1 MSKSSFFKDDN
12 SISMGLLALLN
23 SEIETD
29 EYTNP
34 NRSSVGTKDP
44 KWWIAV
50 VLSFSGLFFGIAV
63 ANTQR
68 QQPILEKNREDL
80 RITITKNIDILNKTS
95 EDLSSINNEIAQIQT
110 NTPGLDFHG
119 VSQSN
124 ESNLQILSGLSSVK
138 GEGIEITINDAAK
151 TDSLE
156 STDIDLARVYD
167 SDLQLLVNA
176 LWASGAESIAIN
188 KTRLTS
194 TSAIRS
200 AGDAI
205 LVNYR
210 PLLPPFVISA
220 IGDKGLKN
228 RLIKHPDYLDLE
240 FVVKTYG
247 LGFSVSDNKDITMI
261 ATGVALPSLQ
271 GITVGNRS

>member
-1 MSKSSFFKDDN
+1 MSKDSFFKEDD
-12 SISMGLLALLN
+12 SKSMGLLALLN

-34 NRSSVGTKDP
+34 DHPPVGKKDP
-44 KWWIAV
+44 KWWIAI
-50 VLSFSGLFFGIAV
+50 VLSFSGLLFGIAV

-80 RITITKNIDILNKTS
+80 RATITKNIEVLNKTS

-119 VSQSN
+119 ISQSN
-124 ESNLQILSGLSSVK
+124 ESNLQVFSGLSSVK
-138 GEGIEITINDAAK
+138 GEGIEIVINDAIK

-156 STDIDLARVYD
+156 TSDLELARVYD
-167 SDLQLLVNA
+167 SDIQLLVNA
-176 LWASGAESIAIN
+176 LWASGAESVSIN
-188 KTRLTS
+188 KSRLTS

-220 IGDKGLKN
+220 IGDNDLRD
-228 RLIKHPDYLDLE
+228 RLIKHPDYLDLQ

-247 LGFSVSDNKDITMI
+247 LGFNVSEIQDIEMI

>member
-1 MSKSSFFKDDN
+1 MSKDSFFKEDE
-12 SISMGLLALLN
+12 SKSMGLLAMLN

-34 NRSSVGTKDP
+34 DHPPVGKKDP
-44 KWWIAV
+44 KWWIAI
-50 VLSFSGLFFGIAV
+50 VLSFSGLLFGIAV

-80 RITITKNIDILNKTS
+80 RATITKNIEVLNKTS

-119 VSQSN
+119 ISQSN
-124 ESNLQILSGLSSVK
+124 ESNLQVFSGLSSVE
-138 GEGIEITINDAAK
+138 GEGIEIVINDAIK

-156 STDIDLARVYD
+156 TSDLELARVYD
-167 SDLQLLVNA
+167 SDIQLLVNA
-176 LWASGAESIAIN
+176 LWASGAESVSIN
-188 KTRLTS
+188 KSRLTS

-220 IGDKGLKN
+220 IGDNDLRD
-228 RLIKHPDYLDLE
+228 RLIKHPDYLDLQ

-247 LGFSVSDNKDITMI
+247 LGFNVSEIKDIEMI

>member
-1 MSKSSFFKDDN
+1 MSKNSFFKDDD
-12 SISMGLLALLN
+12 SKSMGLLAMLN
-23 SEIETD
+23 NEIETD

-34 NRSSVGTKDP
+34 DRLPVGKKDP

-50 VLSFSGLFFGIAV
+50 VLSFSGLLFGIAV

-80 RITITKNIDILNKTS
+80 RATITKNIDLLNNTS
-95 EDLSSINNEIAQIQT
+95 ENLSSINNEIAQIQS

-119 VSQSN
+119 ISQSN
-124 ESNLQILSGLSSVK
+124 ESNLQIFSGLSSVK
-138 GEGIEITINDAAK
+138 GEGIEIVINDAAK

-156 STDIDLARVYD
+156 SSDIELARVYD
-167 SDLQLLVNA
+167 SDIQLLVNA

-188 KTRLTS
+188 EGRLTS

-220 IGDKGLKN
+220 IGDKDLKA
-228 RLIKHPDYLDLE
+228 RLTKHPDYIDLE

-247 LGFSVSDNKDITMI
+247 LGFNVSENKEITMI

-271 GITVGNRS
+271 GITVGSRS

>member
-1 MSKSSFFKDDN
+1 MSKDSFFKEDD
-12 SISMGLLALLN
+12 SKSMGLLALLN

-34 NRSSVGTKDP
+34 DHPPVGKKDP
-44 KWWIAV
+44 KWWIAI
-50 VLSFSGLFFGIAV
+50 VLSFSGLLFGIAV

-80 RITITKNIDILNKTS
+80 RANITKNIEVLNKTS

-119 VSQSN
+119 ISQSN
-124 ESNLQILSGLSSVK
+124 ESNLQVFSGLSSVK
-138 GEGIEITINDAAK
+138 GEGIEIVINDAIK

-156 STDIDLARVYD
+156 TSDLELARVYD
-167 SDLQLLVNA
+167 SDIQLLVNA
-176 LWASGAESIAIN
+176 LWASGAESVSIN
-188 KTRLTS
+188 KSRLTS

-220 IGDKGLKN
+220 IGDNDLRD
-228 RLIKHPDYLDLE
+228 RLIKHPDYLDLQ

-247 LGFSVSDNKDITMI
+247 LGFNVSEIKDIEMI

>member
-1 MSKSSFFKDDN
+1 MSKDSFFKDDD
-12 SISMGLLALLN
+12 SKSMGLLALLN

-34 NRSSVGTKDP
+34 NRQPIGKKDP

-50 VLSFSGLFFGIAV
+50 VLSFSGLLFGIAV

-68 QQPILEKNREDL
+68 QEPILEKNREEL
-80 RITITKNIDILNKTS
+80 RNTITKNIDNLNQTS
-95 EDLSSINNEIAQIQT
+95 GNLSSINNEIAQIQS

-138 GEGIEITINDAAK
+138 GEGIEINISDAVK

-156 STDIDLARVYD
+156 NSDIELARVYD
-167 SDLQLLVNA
+167 SDIQLLVNA
-176 LWASGAESIAIN
+176 LWASGAESISIN
-188 KTRLTS
+188 NARLTS

-220 IGDKGLKN
+220 IGDKELRN
-228 RLIKHPDYLDLE
+228 RLIKHPDYIDLE

-247 LGFSVSDNKDITMI
+247 LGFSVSENMDIEMI
-261 ATGVALPSLQ
+261 ATGVALPNLQ

>member
-1 MSKSSFFKDDN
+1 MSKDSFFKEDD
-12 SISMGLLALLN
+12 SKSMGLLALLN

-34 NRSSVGTKDP
+34 DHPPVGKKDP
-44 KWWIAV
+44 KWWIAI
-50 VLSFSGLFFGIAV
+50 VLSFSGLLFGIAV

-80 RITITKNIDILNKTS
+80 RATITKNIEVLNKTS
-95 EDLSSINNEIAQIQT
+95 ENLSSINNEIAQIQT

-119 VSQSN
+119 ISQSN
-124 ESNLQILSGLSSVK
+124 ESNLQVFSGLSSVK
-138 GEGIEITINDAAK
+138 GEGIEIVINDAIK

-156 STDIDLARVYD
+156 TADLELARVYD
-167 SDLQLLVNA
+167 SDIQLLVNA
-176 LWASGAESIAIN
+176 LWASGAESVSIN
-188 KTRLTS
+188 KSRLTS

-220 IGDKGLKN
+220 IGDNDLRD
-228 RLIKHPDYLDLE
+228 RLIKHPDYLDLQ
-240 FVVKTYG
+240 FVIKTYG
-247 LGFSVSDNKDITMI
+247 LGFNVSEIKDIEMI

>member
-1 MSKSSFFKDDN
+1 MSKDSFFKEDD
-12 SISMGLLALLN
+12 SKSMGLLALLN

-34 NRSSVGTKDP
+34 DHPPVGKKDP
-44 KWWIAV
+44 KWWIAI
-50 VLSFSGLFFGIAV
+50 VLSFSGLLFGIAV

-80 RITITKNIDILNKTS
+80 RATITKNIEVLNKTS

-119 VSQSN
+119 ISQSN
-124 ESNLQILSGLSSVK
+124 ESNLQVFSGLSSVK
-138 GEGIEITINDAAK
+138 GEGIEIVINDAIK
-151 TDSLE
+151 TDSLDTADLE
-156 STDIDLARVYD
+156 LARVYD
-167 SDLQLLVNA
+167 SDIQLLVNA
-176 LWASGAESIAIN
+176 LWASGAESVSIN
-188 KTRLTS
+188 KSRLTS

-220 IGDKGLKN
+220 IGDNDLRD
-228 RLIKHPDYLDLE
+228 RLIKHPDYLDLQ

-247 LGFSVSDNKDITMI
+247 LGFNVSEIKDIEMI

>member
-1 MSKSSFFKDDN
+1 MSKDSFFKEDD
-12 SISMGLLALLN
+12 SKSMGLLALLN

-34 NRSSVGTKDP
+34 DHPPVGKKDP
-44 KWWIAV
+44 KWWIAI
-50 VLSFSGLFFGIAV
+50 VLSFSGLLFGIAV

-80 RITITKNIDILNKTS
+80 RATITKNIEVLNKTS

-119 VSQSN
+119 ISQSN
-124 ESNLQILSGLSSVK
+124 ESNLQVFSGLSSVK
-138 GEGIEITINDAAK
+138 GEGIEIVINDAIK

-156 STDIDLARVYD
+156 TADLELARVYD
-167 SDLQLLVNA
+167 SDVQLLVNA
-176 LWASGAESIAIN
+176 LWASGAESVSIN
-188 KTRLTS
+188 KSRLTS

-220 IGDKGLKN
+220 IGDNDLRD
-228 RLIKHPDYLDLE
+228 RLTKHPDYLDLQ

-247 LGFSVSDNKDITMI
+247 LGFNVSEIKDIEMI

>member
-1 MSKSSFFKDDN
+1 MSKDSFFKEDD
-12 SISMGLLALLN
+12 SKSMGLLALLN

-34 NRSSVGTKDP
+34 DHPPVGKKDP
-44 KWWIAV
+44 KWWIAI
-50 VLSFSGLFFGIAV
+50 VLSFSGLLFGIAV

-80 RITITKNIDILNKTS
+80 RATITKNIEVLNKTS
-95 EDLSSINNEIAQIQT
+95 ENLSSINNEIAQIQT

-119 VSQSN
+119 ISQSN
-124 ESNLQILSGLSSVK
+124 ESNLQVFSGLSSVK
-138 GEGIEITINDAAK
+138 GEGIEIVINDAIK

-156 STDIDLARVYD
+156 TADLELARVYD
-167 SDLQLLVNA
+167 SDVQLLVNA
-176 LWASGAESIAIN
+176 LWARGAESVSIN
-188 KTRLTS
+188 KSRLTS

-220 IGDKGLKN
+220 IGDNDLRD
-228 RLIKHPDYLDLE
+228 RLIKHPDYLDLQ

-247 LGFSVSDNKDITMI
+247 LGFNVSEIKDIEMI

>member
-1 MSKSSFFKDDN
+1 MSKDSFFKEDD
-12 SISMGLLALLN
+12 SKSMGLLALLN

-34 NRSSVGTKDP
+34 DHPPVGKKDP
-44 KWWIAV
+44 KWWIAI
-50 VLSFSGLFFGIAV
+50 VLSFSGLLFGIAV

-80 RITITKNIDILNKTS
+80 RATITKNIEVLNKTS
-95 EDLSSINNEIAQIQT
+95 ENLSSINNEIAQIQT

-119 VSQSN
+119 ISQSN
-124 ESNLQILSGLSSVK
+124 ESNLQVFSGLSSVK
-138 GEGIEITINDAAK
+138 GEGIEIVINDAIK

-156 STDIDLARVYD
+156 TADLELARVYD
-167 SDLQLLVNA
+167 SDVQLLVNA
-176 LWASGAESIAIN
+176 LWASGAESVSIN
-188 KTRLTS
+188 KSRLTS

-220 IGDKGLKN
+220 LGDNDLRD
-228 RLIKHPDYLDLE
+228 RLIKHPDYLDLQ

-247 LGFSVSDNKDITMI
+247 LGFNVSEIKDIEMI

>member
-1 MSKSSFFKDDN
+1 
-12 SISMGLLALLN
+12 MGLLALLN

-34 NRSSVGTKDP
+34 DHPPVGKKDP
-44 KWWIAV
+44 KWWIAI
-50 VLSFSGLFFGIAV
+50 VLSFSGLLFGIAV

-80 RITITKNIDILNKTS
+80 RATITKNIEVLNKTS
-95 EDLSSINNEIAQIQT
+95 EDLSSINNEIAQI
-110 NTPGLDFHG
+110 
-119 VSQSN
+119 SQSN
-124 ESNLQILSGLSSVK
+124 ESNLQVFSGLSSVK
-138 GEGIEITINDAAK
+138 GEGIEIVINDAIK

-156 STDIDLARVYD
+156 TADLELARVYD
-167 SDLQLLVNA
+167 SDIQLLVNA
-176 LWASGAESIAIN
+176 LWASGAESVSIN
-188 KTRLTS
+188 KSRLTS

-220 IGDKGLKN
+220 IGDNDLRD
-228 RLIKHPDYLDLE
+228 RLIKHPDYLDLQ

-247 LGFSVSDNKDITMI
+247 LGFNVSEIKDIEMI

>member
-1 MSKSSFFKDDN
+1 MSKNSFFKDDD
-12 SISMGLLALLN
+12 SKSMGLLAMLN
-23 SEIETD
+23 NEIETD

-34 NRSSVGTKDP
+34 DRPPVGKKDP

-80 RITITKNIDILNKTS
+80 RTTITKNIDLLNNTS
-95 EDLSSINNEIAQIQT
+95 KNLSSINNEIAQIQS

-119 VSQSN
+119 ISKSN
-124 ESNLQILSGLSSVK
+124 ESNLQIFSGLSSVK
-138 GEGIEITINDAAK
+138 GEGIEIVINDAAK

-156 STDIDLARVYD
+156 SSDIELARVYD

-188 KTRLTS
+188 EGRLTS

-220 IGDKGLKN
+220 IGDKDLKA
-228 RLIKHPDYLDLE
+228 RLTKHPDYIDLE

-247 LGFSVSDNKDITMI
+247 LGFNVSENKEITMI

-271 GITVGNRS
+271 GITVGSRS

>member
-1 MSKSSFFKDDN
+1 MSKNSFFKDDD
-12 SISMGLLALLN
+12 SKSMGLLAMLN
-23 SEIETD
+23 NEIETD

-34 NRSSVGTKDP
+34 DRPPVGKKDP

-50 VLSFSGLFFGIAV
+50 VLSFSGLLFGIAV

-68 QQPILEKNREDL
+68 QQPILEQNREDL
-80 RITITKNIDILNKTS
+80 RATITKNIDLLNYTS
-95 EDLSSINNEIAQIQT
+95 ENLSSINNEIAQIQS

-119 VSQSN
+119 ISQSN
-124 ESNLQILSGLSSVK
+124 ESNLKIFSGLSSVK
-138 GEGIEITINDAAK
+138 GEGIEIVINDAAK

-156 STDIDLARVYD
+156 SSDIELARVYD
-167 SDLQLLVNA
+167 SDIQLLVNA

-188 KTRLTS
+188 EGRLTS

-220 IGDKGLKN
+220 IGDKDLKA
-228 RLIKHPDYLDLE
+228 RLTKHPDYIDLE

-247 LGFSVSDNKDITMI
+247 LGFNVSENKEITMI

-271 GITVGNRS
+271 GITVGSRS

>member
-1 MSKSSFFKDDN
+1 MSKDSFFKDDD
-12 SISMGLLALLN
+12 SKSMGLLALLN
-23 SEIETD
+23 NEIETD

-34 NRSSVGTKDP
+34 NRQPVGKKDP

-50 VLSFSGLFFGIAV
+50 VLSFSGLLFGIAV

-80 RITITKNIDILNKTS
+80 RTTITKSIDNLNQTS
-95 EDLSSINNEIAQIQT
+95 ENLSSINNEIAQIQS

-119 VSQSN
+119 VSQSS
-124 ESNLQILSGLSSVK
+124 ETNLQILSGLSSIK
-138 GEGIEITINDAAK
+138 GTGIEIVISDAVK

-156 STDIDLARVYD
+156 GSDVELARVYD
-167 SDLQLLVNA
+167 SDIQLLVNA
-176 LWASGAESIAIN
+176 LWASGAESIAVN
-188 KTRLTS
+188 NARLTT

-220 IGDKGLKN
+220 IGDKELRS
-228 RLIKHPDYLDLE
+228 RLIKHPDYIDLE

-247 LGFSVSDNKDITMI
+247 LGFNVSENMDIEMN

>member
-1 MSKSSFFKDDN
+1 MSKDSFFKEDD
-12 SISMGLLALLN
+12 SKSMGLLALLN

-34 NRSSVGTKDP
+34 DHPPVGKKDP
-44 KWWIAV
+44 KWWIAI
-50 VLSFSGLFFGIAV
+50 VLSFSGLLFGIAV

-80 RITITKNIDILNKTS
+80 RATITKNIEVLNKTS

-119 VSQSN
+119 ISQSN
-124 ESNLQILSGLSSVK
+124 ESNLQVFSGLSSVK
-138 GEGIEITINDAAK
+138 GEGIEIVINDAIK
-151 TDSLE
+151 TDSLATADLE
-156 STDIDLARVYD
+156 LARVYD
-167 SDLQLLVNA
+167 SDIQLLVNA
-176 LWASGAESIAIN
+176 LWASGAESVSIN
-188 KTRLTS
+188 KSRLTS

-220 IGDKGLKN
+220 IGDNDLRD
-228 RLIKHPDYLDLE
+228 RLIKHPDYLDLQ

-247 LGFSVSDNKDITMI
+247 LGFNVSEIKDIEMI

>member
-1 MSKSSFFKDDN
+1 MSKDSFFKDDD
-12 SISMGLLALLN
+12 SKSMGLLAMLN

-34 NRSSVGTKDP
+34 SRPLVGKKDP

-50 VLSFSGLFFGIAV
+50 VLSFSGLLFGTAI

-80 RITITKNIDILNKTS
+80 RTTITKNIDNLNK
-95 EDLSSINNEIAQIQT
+95 
-110 NTPGLDFHG
+110 TPGLDFHG
-119 VSQSN
+119 ISQSN
-124 ESNLQILSGLSSVK
+124 ESNLQVFSGLSSVK
-138 GEGIEITINDAAK
+138 GEGIEIVINDAVK

-156 STDIDLARVYD
+156 SDDIELARVYD
-167 SDLQLLVNA
+167 SDIQLLVNA
-176 LWASGAESIAIN
+176 LWASGAESISIN
-188 KTRLTS
+188 KGRLTS

-220 IGDKGLKN
+220 IGDQELRN
-228 RLIKHPDYLDLE
+228 RLVKHPDYIDLE

-247 LGFSVSDNKDITMI
+247 LGFNVSDIKEIEMI

>member
-1 MSKSSFFKDDN
+1 MSKDSFFKEDN
-12 SISMGLLALLN
+12 SSSMGLLALLN

-34 NRSSVGTKDP
+34 DLLPVGKKDP

-50 VLSFSGLFFGIAV
+50 VLSFSGLLFGIAV

-80 RITITKNIDILNKTS
+80 RTTITKNIDILNKTS
-95 EDLSSINNEIAQIQT
+95 ENLGLINNEIAQIQS

-119 VSQSN
+119 INQNN
-124 ESNLQILSGLSSVK
+124 ESNLQVFSGLSSVK
-138 GEGIEITINDAAK
+138 GEGIEIVINDAAK

-156 STDIDLARVYD
+156 STDIELARVYD

-188 KTRLTS
+188 EGRLTS

-220 IGDKGLKN
+220 IGDKDLKN
-228 RLIKHPDYLDLE
+228 RLLKHPDYKDLE

-247 LGFSVSDNKDITMI
+247 LGFSVSENKDISMN

>member
-1 MSKSSFFKDDN
+1 MSKDSFFKEDD
-12 SISMGLLALLN
+12 SKSMGLLALLN

-34 NRSSVGTKDP
+34 DHPPVGKKDP
-44 KWWIAV
+44 KRWIAI
-50 VLSFSGLFFGIAV
+50 VLSFSGLLFGIAV

-68 QQPILEKNREDL
+68 QQPILEQNREDL
-80 RITITKNIDILNKTS
+80 RATITKNIEVLNKTS
-95 EDLSSINNEIAQIQT
+95 ENLSSINNEIAQIQT

-119 VSQSN
+119 ISQSN
-124 ESNLQILSGLSSVK
+124 ESNLQVFSGLSSVK
-138 GEGIEITINDAAK
+138 GEGIEIVINDAIK

-156 STDIDLARVYD
+156 TADLELARVYD
-167 SDLQLLVNA
+167 SDIQLLVNA
-176 LWASGAESIAIN
+176 LWASGAESVSIN
-188 KTRLTS
+188 KSRLTS

-220 IGDKGLKN
+220 IGDNDLRD
-228 RLIKHPDYLDLE
+228 RLIKHPDYLDLQ

-247 LGFSVSDNKDITMI
+247 LGFNVSEIKDIEMI

>member
-1 MSKSSFFKDDN
+1 MSKDSFFKEDD
-12 SISMGLLALLN
+12 SKSMGLLALLN

-34 NRSSVGTKDP
+34 DHPPVGKKDP
-44 KWWIAV
+44 KWWIAI
-50 VLSFSGLFFGIAV
+50 VLSFSGLLFGIAV

-80 RITITKNIDILNKTS
+80 RATITKNIEVLNKTS
-95 EDLSSINNEIAQIQT
+95 ENLSSINNEIAQIQT

-119 VSQSN
+119 ISQSN
-124 ESNLQILSGLSSVK
+124 ESNLQVFSGLSFVK
-138 GEGIEITINDAAK
+138 GEGIEIVINDAIK

-156 STDIDLARVYD
+156 TADLELARVYD
-167 SDLQLLVNA
+167 SDIQLLVNA
-176 LWASGAESIAIN
+176 LWASGAESVSIN
-188 KTRLTS
+188 KSRLTS

-220 IGDKGLKN
+220 IGDNDLRD
-228 RLIKHPDYLDLE
+228 RLIKHPDYLDLQ

-247 LGFSVSDNKDITMI
+247 LGFNVSEIKDIEMI

>member
-1 MSKSSFFKDDN
+1 
-12 SISMGLLALLN
+12 MGLLALLN
-23 SEIETD
+23 NEIETD

-34 NRSSVGTKDP
+34 NRQPVYKKDP

-50 VLSFSGLFFGIAV
+50 VLSFSGLLFGIAV

-80 RITITKNIDILNKTS
+80 RTTITKSIDNLNQTS
-95 EDLSSINNEIAQIQT
+95 ENLSSINNEIAQIKS

-119 VSQSN
+119 VSQSS
-124 ESNLQILSGLSSVK
+124 ETNLQILSGLSSIK
-138 GEGIEITINDAAK
+138 GTGIEIVISDAVK

-156 STDIDLARVYD
+156 GSDVELARVYD
-167 SDLQLLVNA
+167 SDIQLLVNA

-188 KTRLTS
+188 NARLTT

-220 IGDKGLKN
+220 IGDKELRS
-228 RLIKHPDYLDLE
+228 RLIKHPDYIDLE

-247 LGFSVSDNKDITMI
+247 LGFNVSENMDIEMN

>member
-1 MSKSSFFKDDN
+1 MSKDSFFKEDD
-12 SISMGLLALLN
+12 SKSMGLLALLN

-34 NRSSVGTKDP
+34 DHPPVGKKDP
-44 KWWIAV
+44 KWWIAI
-50 VLSFSGLFFGIAV
+50 VLSFSGLLFGIAV

-68 QQPILEKNREDL
+68 QQPILEKKREDL
-80 RITITKNIDILNKTS
+80 RATITKNIEVLNKTS

-119 VSQSN
+119 ISQSN
-124 ESNLQILSGLSSVK
+124 ESNLQVFSGLSSVK
-138 GEGIEITINDAAK
+138 GEGIEIVINDAIK

-156 STDIDLARVYD
+156 TADLELARVYD
-167 SDLQLLVNA
+167 SDVQLLVNA
-176 LWASGAESIAIN
+176 LWASGAESVSIN
-188 KTRLTS
+188 KSRLTS

-220 IGDKGLKN
+220 IGDNDLRD
-228 RLIKHPDYLDLE
+228 RLIKHPDYLDLQ

-247 LGFSVSDNKDITMI
+247 LGFNVSEIKDIEMI

>member
-34 NRSSVGTKDP
+34 NRSAVGTKDP

-50 VLSFSGLFFGIAV
+50 VLSFSGLLFGIAV

-119 VSQSN
+119 ISQSN
-124 ESNLQILSGLSSVK
+124 DSNLQISSGLSSVK

-220 IGDKGLKN
+220 IGDKDLKN

-247 LGFSVSDNKDITMI
+247 LGFNVSDNKDITMI